1 MKKLEKYKIAPQTK
15 FIKFKGKHFVE
26 IPTIPHDKA
35 VPPLLGYLKSS
46 SSPWMC
52 PYPGSWSLAVAPPP
66 PTWLMTQKSFPPWS
80 GGGDGRGEDTM
91 QKLLKSEKKY
101 FYHTYGSFWAG
112 WKFKNLFSVR
122 SEIVQLVLNRLAA
135 NLVVIGTIYCYL
147 QKRNYLKKST
157 FFVNFWLDFRFRWI
171 FVETALNF

>member
-66 PTWLMTQKSFPPWS
+66 LPGWWHKNHSPLDPVGGM
-80 GGGDGRGEDTM
+80 GGGRT
-91 QKLLKSEKKY
+91 LC
-101 FYHTYGSFWAG
+101 
-112 WKFKNLFSVR
+112 KNCW
-122 SEIVQLVLNRLAA
+122 N
-135 NLVVIGTIYCYL
+135 
-147 QKRNYLKKST
+147 LKKSIFIILMDHFELAGNLKIYFQSDLRLYNWFLT
-157 FFVNFWLDFRFRWI
+157 GWLPI
-171 FVETALNF
+171 L